1 MGNKALM
8 PVYPDPRPLEQ
19 FRGQALTWEAAD
31 QIFIG
36 FLEVPNEAPN
46 PLVDTSTQSL
56 YPWSWKVVCGQNPAY
71 DTFAAQ
77 HQIFYPNRNH
87 STNASYLW
95 YDPVFQVTTLSG
107 EEVWRRRHYFVRRAK
122 LPGQYFFTG
131 KFSQDIPF
139 L

>member
-8 PVYPDPRPLEQ
+8 PAYPDPIPMQQ
-19 FRGQALTWEAAD
+19 FRGQPLTAEVAD
-31 QIFIG
+31 QILIG
-36 FLEVPNEAPN
+36 FLDMPQDTPNT
-46 PLVDTSTQSL
+46 LIDTEKYTNL

-77 HQIFYPNRNH
+77 HQIFYPNRN
-87 STNASYLW
+87 SPPNTSYLW

-122 LPGQYFFTG
+122 FPGQYFLTG
-131 KFSQDIPF
+131 TF
-139 L
+139 LA